1 MRSPFR
7 ILVLLIL
14 VIAATTAPTQAD
26 QVPQRIVSVN
36 IASDEILLALVPE
49 RLIAVSVLADDPEVS
64 AVVREARAI
73 PIRVNADA
81 ERIVD
86 LRPDLVVIGGHS
98 FHVASQLRE
107 LGLRVVTIEGF
118 ESIAWVEQLVRTL
131 GQAAGVPARADR
143 LVAEMRER
151 LRRVEERV
159 AARPRPRVLTYARS
173 GYTDGRR
180 TIIDDVIRIAGGAN
194 VAAALGIVGGR
205 QISLEQV
212 IAADPDAI
220 VMNASQRWT
229 PGFQSEFLGHPALR
243 TVRAVRDRRVY
254 ELSARLMITAS
265 QHIAETVEAL
275 AAQLH
280 PAAFAEAA
288 R

>member
-1 MRSPFR
+1 MKRRF
-7 ILVLLIL
+7 LIL
-14 VIAATTAPTQAD
+14 ALVIFVVAHAVPSRAD

-73 PIRVNADA
+73 PVRVKADA

-98 FHVASQLRE
+98 FHVASQLRQ

-118 ESIAWVEQLVRTL
+118 ESIGWIEQLVRTL
-131 GQAAGVPARADR
+131 GQAAGAPARAER

-151 LRRVEERV
+151 LQKVEERV
-159 AARPRPRVLTYARS
+159 AARPRPRVLTYAPS

-180 TIIDDVIRIAGGAN
+180 TILDDVIRVAGGDN

-220 VMNASQRWT
+220 VMSASRRWA
-229 PGFQSEFLGHPALR
+229 PGFQSEFFAHPALR
-243 TVRAVRDRRVY
+243 TVRAVRDGRVHQ
-254 ELSARLMITAS
+254 LSGRLMITAS
-265 QHIAETVEAL
+265 HHIAETVEAL
-275 AAQLH
+275 AARLH
-280 PAAFAEAA
+280 PAAFAGAA

>member
-1 MRSPFR
+1 MRSPIV
-7 ILVLLIL
+7 ILALVVL
-14 VIAATTAPTQAD
+14 VVSAPAPTHAD
-26 QVPQRIVSVN
+26 QIPQRIVSVN

-64 AVVREARAI
+64 AVVRQARAI

-98 FHVASQLRE
+98 FHVASQLRQ
-107 LGLRVVTIEGF
+107 LGIRVVTIEGF
-118 ESIAWVEQLVRTL
+118 ESIAWIEQLIRGL

-143 LVAEMRER
+143 LVTEMQER
-151 LRRVEERV
+151 IRRVEERV

-180 TIIDDVIRIAGGAN
+180 TIIDDVIRLAGGAN
-194 VAAALGIVGGR
+194 VAADLGIVGGR

-212 IAADPDAI
+212 IVADPDAI
-220 VMNASQRWT
+220 VMNASQRT
-229 PGFQSEFLGHPALR
+229 PSFQSEFLGHPALR

-254 ELSARLMITAS
+254 GLSARLMITAS
-265 QHIAETVEAL
+265 QHIAETVAGL

-280 PAAFAEAA
+280 PTAFAGAA

>member
-1 MRSPFR
+1 MKPRF
-7 ILVLLIL
+7 LIL
-14 VIAATTAPTQAD
+14 VIVALVVAAAVPSRAD

-36 IASDEILLALVPE
+36 IASDEILLALIPE
-49 RLIAVSVLADDPEVS
+49 RLVAVSVLADDPEVS
-64 AVVREARAI
+64 GVVRQARAI
-73 PIRVNADA
+73 PVRVKADA

-98 FHVASQLRE
+98 FHVASQLRQ
-107 LGLRVVTIEGF
+107 LGLRVITIEGF
-118 ESIAWVEQLVRTL
+118 ESIGWIEQLVRTL
-131 GQAAGVPARADR
+131 GQAVGAPARAER
-143 LVAEMRER
+143 MMAEMRER
-151 LRRVEERV
+151 LRKVEERV
-159 AARPRPRVLTYARS
+159 AARPRPRVLTYAPS

-180 TIIDDVIRIAGGAN
+180 TILDDVIRVAGGDN

-220 VMNASQRWT
+220 VMSASQRWA
-229 PGFQSEFLGHPALR
+229 PGFQSEFFAHPALR
-243 TVRAVRDRRVY
+243 TVRAVRDRRVHQ
-254 ELSARLMITAS
+254 LPGRLMITAS
-265 QHIAETVEAL
+265 HHIVETVEAL

-280 PAAFAEAA
+280 PAAFAGAI